1 MPSQD
6 NYLKSISNN
15 LSTDNFKIINP
26 NKNLSNVLK
35 ELRYGK
41 SIWRLL
47 LIIALFCL
55 VLESLLGIPNK
66 DSLKTNLE

>member
-1 MPSQD
+1 MFLYYYID
-6 NYLKSISNN
+6 LLY
-15 LSTDNFKIINP
+15 FA
-26 NKNLSNVLK
+26 
-35 ELRYGK
+35 
-41 SIWRLL
+41 L